1 LQKDPD
7 VVLARAKQLQNQTPR
22 PAGAKVLSLLV
33 EGGGTVPPPL
43 SKKVLIKGKN
53 GQKGDIKMDAG
64 KRTAVVNL
72 SNIEPAMFS
81 EIERVIKA
89 LIS

>member
-1 LQKDPD
+1 
-7 VVLARAKQLQNQTPR
+7 
-22 PAGAKVLSLLV
+22 LSLLV
-33 EGGGTVPPPL
+33 GGGGTVPPPL